1 MRYECYFCH
10 IKTVEKL
17 IEKFKPDAVHAEAFV
32 FSVHELLSQNKELA
46 NPFLATKIHRLAKE
60 KLKHDNLYLEEKN
73 HANQLLLGQ
82 YDSWK
87 NRIAQSN
94 NPLQMAAKLA
104 VIGNIIDYGAHSVN
118 GDITKQVNS
127 LLSKDLK
134 IDETSELIHRI
145 RQAEKIFYI
154 GDNAGEIVFDKL
166 LIETLQHPNV
176 VYAVRGKPVLNDVT
190 LDDVKETGL
199 DKICPVISSGS
210 DAPST
215 ILEYCSEEFISQFHT
230 ADLIIAKGQGNFEGL
245 LHCNRSNVFFLLI
258 AKCKPIAELLGV
270 CTGDMVVKELNS
282 NNYAL

>member
-1 MRYECYFCH
+1 M
-10 IKTVEKL
+10 KTVEKL

-32 FSVHELLSQNKELA
+32 LLIHELLYHNWQLA
-46 NPFLATKIHRLAKE
+46 NPFLATRIHRLAKE
-60 KLKHDNLYLEEKN
+60 KLKHDNLYLEEKH

-82 YDSWK
+82 YHSWK
-87 NRIAQSN
+87 NQVAQSN
-94 NPLQMAAKLA
+94 NPLQMATKLA

-145 RQAEKIFYI
+145 KQAETVFYI

-166 LIETLQHPNV
+166 FIETLQHPNV

-190 LDDVKETGL
+190 LYDAKETGL
-199 DKICPVISSGS
+199 DEICPIISSGS

-215 ILEYCSEEFISQFHT
+215 ILEYCSKEFISQFHA

-245 LHCNRSNVFFLLI
+245 LHCNRNNVFFLLI
-258 AKCKPIAELLGV
+258 TKCKPIAELLGV
-270 CTGDMVVKELNS
+270 RAGDMVVKELNS